1 LETHTL
7 HGHLSHRRAVALTS
21 LLSIV
26 ALLALA
32 TGTAAAKPLPAKDR
46 KFVDAVVAKA
56 MKEER
61 LPGVS
66 VTVSGPKGNYTRA
79 YGVADRATNAPLT
92 VADHVR
98 IASITKTFTATAILL
113 QVAHGKLSL
122 EDPISRWLPT
132 VPNADRITVRDLL
145 AMRSGL
151 YDFTAEPKFLREFT
165 QNPLMKFGPQDVVK
179 IERTHK
185 PVAEPDAETK
195 YTDSNYVLLGLILE
209 AVTGEKVEKVI
220 TDQVIKPLGLKHTSF
235 PATAAMPTPF
245 SHGYFAGD
253 EGDEKIR
260 DYTAV
265 NPKVAWTAGAMVSTL
280 GDLRK
285 YARELATGALL
296 PASLQAER
304 VKFGDIPNAKG
315 PSVGYGLGILHVGD
329 WLGHDGAIFGFS
341 TVTMYEPTTG
351 TTIAATANL
360 SSNFSTPTL
369 GIFFQIADR
378 LDAASLASKQAP
390 QAGAARAAASRA
402 KTATKEPTE
411 QLTPVVG
418 NPIASPEPVLTSDG
432 RRQLAYELQLINR
445 SSSTVTVRKLE
456 ALAGGRVVQKLA
468 GKALAGQMETYGKGE
483 LTATLAPGQGAY
495 VLMDVS
501 LAAKAKVPT
510 ELVHRISVT
519 SKPKLPSSIAS
530 SYEFAATKVTDR
542 EAVVVASPLRGP
554 NWVVGNGCCAN
565 FNAHRGTVLPVNGA
579 PHVAERFAI
588 DFVQIDPMGR
598 LFEGSKNP
606 LSNYSYFGD
615 EIHSVAAG
623 KVVGVVDD
631 LPEVEAGSLPPAI
644 TAAEAGGNHVVVDI
658 GHGRYAFYAHLQ
670 PGSVRVKVGQKV
682 KVGETLGLLGNSGNT
697 DAPHL
702 HFHLMDSPYPLL
714 ANGVPYR
721 FANFIVDGEVT
732 NMAEMEDGAVA
743 KVVRHG
749 TGAHHA
755 ELPLDNQVISFP

>member
-1 LETHTL
+1 MDRSPARPLAIGFASL
-7 HGHLSHRRAVALTS
+7 VAL
-21 LLSIV
+21 V
-26 ALLALA
+26 AAFALA
-32 TGTAAAKPLPAKDR
+32 VGTAAAKPLPAKDR
-46 KFVDAVVAKA
+46 KFVDGVVGKA
-56 MKEER
+56 MEGER

-66 VTVSGPKGNYTRA
+66 VTITGPQGNYTHA
-79 YGVADRATNAPLT
+79 YGVADRATGAPYK

-113 QVAHGKLSL
+113 QVAKGKLSL
-122 EDPISRWLPT
+122 EDTIDRWLPT
-132 VPNADRITVRDLL
+132 VPNANRITVRDLL

-165 QNPLMKFGPQDVVK
+165 KNPMMKFSPWDVVR
-179 IERTHK
+179 IEETHK
-185 PVAEPDAETK
+185 PVAEPDSVTK
-195 YTDSNYVLLGLILE
+195 YTDSNFVLLGLILE
-209 AVTGEKVEKVI
+209 KVSGETVEKNITKEVI
-220 TDQVIKPLGLKHTSF
+220 RPLGLKHTSF
-235 PATAAMPTPF
+235 PATAAMPQPF
-245 SHGYFAGD
+245 AHGYFAGD

-285 YARELATGALL
+285 YGRQLATGALL
-296 PASLQAER
+296 PPSLQAER
-304 VKFGDIPNAKG
+304 LKFGDFPNGDG
-315 PSVGYGLGILHVGD
+315 PSVGYGLGILHVGN

-341 TVTMYEPTTG
+341 TVTMYEPKSG

-369 GIFFQIADR
+369 EMFFQIAAR
-378 LDAASLASKQAP
+378 LDPSSLAKGKTTM
-390 QAGAARAAASRA
+390 AGAARAVAAR
-402 KTATKEPTE
+402 ATKASGPTE

-418 NPIASPEPVLTSDG
+418 NPIASPEPVLASNG
-432 RRQLAYELQLINR
+432 RRELAYELQLINR
-445 SSSTVTVRKLE
+445 SSSTVTVRGLE
-456 ALAGGRVVQKLA
+456 ALAGGKVVQKLA
-468 GKALAGQMETYGKGE
+468 GKALAAQMQTYGTSE
-483 LTATLAPGQGAY
+483 QTATLAPGQGAY

-501 LAAKAKVPT
+501 LAAKAKVPA

-519 SKPKLPSSIAS
+519 SKPKLPAAIAS
-530 SYEFAATKVTDR
+530 SYEFAPTPVTNR
-542 EAVVVASPLRGP
+542 EAVVIASPLRGP
-554 NWVVGNGCCAN
+554 NWVVGNGCCAT

-588 DFVQIDPMGR
+588 DFIQIDPMGR

-615 EIHSVAAG
+615 EIYSAAAG
-623 KVVGVVDD
+623 KVVGVVDGMPD
-631 LPEVEAGSLPPAI
+631 IEAGSLPPSI

-658 GHGRYAFYAHLQ
+658 GGGRYAFYAHLQ

-682 KVGETLGLLGNSGNT
+682 KAGQVLGLLGNSGNT

-721 FANFIVDGEVT
+721 FANFTVDGEVT
-732 NMAEMEDGAVA
+732 NVAAMEDGAVA
-743 KVVRHG
+743 RIVRKEVG
-749 TGAHHA
+749 PRHA
-755 ELPLDNQVISFP
+755 ELPLDNQVVSFP

>member
-1 LETHTL
+1 MY
-7 HGHLSHRRAVALTS
+7 GRLSRGRAIGLAS
-21 LLSIV
+21 LLSLV

-32 TGTAAAKPLPAKDR
+32 VGTAEAKPLPAKDR
-46 KFVDAVVAKA
+46 KFVDGVVAKA

-66 VTVSGPKGNYTRA
+66 VTISGPKGNYTRA
-79 YGVADRATNAPLT
+79 YGVGDRATGAPLT
-92 VADHVR
+92 VGDHVR

-122 EDPISRWLPT
+122 EDPIAKWLPT

-165 QNPLMKFGPQDVVK
+165 EDPLMEFGPQDVVK

-235 PATAAMPTPF
+235 PATAAMPKPF

-253 EGDEKIR
+253 EGNEKIR

-296 PASLQAER
+296 PANLQAER
-304 VKFGDIPNAKG
+304 VKFGAIPNGKG

-341 TVTMYEPTTG
+341 TVTMYEPKTG

-378 LDAASLASKQAP
+378 LDAASLASKKAP
-390 QAGAARAAASRA
+390 QAGTARGVAARA
-402 KTATKEPTE
+402 KTTAKEPTE
-411 QLTPVVG
+411 QLTPVIG
-418 NPIASPEPVLTSDG
+418 NPIASPEPVLASNG
-432 RRQLAYELQLINR
+432 RNELAYELQLINR
-445 SSSTVTVRKLE
+445 SNSTVTVRKLE
-456 ALAGGRVVQKLA
+456 ALAGGKVMQKLA
-468 GKALAGQMETYGKGE
+468 GRSLEAQMQPYGA
-483 LTATLAPGQGAY
+483 TAHGVKLAPGQGAY

-501 LAAKAKVPT
+501 LARKAKVPS
-510 ELVHRISVT
+510 ELTHRIAVT
-519 SKPKLPSSIAS
+519 MQPKQPAVATT
-530 SYEFAATKVTDR
+530 YELAPTKVTDR
-542 EAVVVASPLRGP
+542 EAIVIASPLRGP
-554 NWVVGNGCCAN
+554 DWIVGNGCCAD
-565 FNAHRGTVLPVNGA
+565 FSAHRGTVLPVNGA

-598 LFEGSKNP
+598 LFEGAKNP

-623 KVVGVVDD
+623 KVVGVVDGMPD
-631 LPEVEAGSLPPAI
+631 IEAGSLPPSI

-702 HFHLMDSPYPLL
+702 HFHVMDSPYPLL
-714 ANGVPYR
+714 ANGMPYR
-721 FANFIVDGEVT
+721 FANFTVAGEVT
-732 NMAEMEDGAVA
+732 NMAAMEDGAVA
-743 KVVRHG
+743 KIARRE
-749 TGAHHA
+749 TGSRHA

>member
-1 LETHTL
+1 MDRHP
-7 HGHLSHRRAVALTS
+7 SRRTAIGLTS
-21 LLSIV
+21 LIALV
-26 ALLALA
+26 AVFALA
-32 TGTAAAKPLPAKDR
+32 VGTAAAKPLSAKDR
-46 KFVDAVVAKA
+46 KFVDGVVEKA
-56 MKEER
+56 MEGER

-66 VTVSGPKGNYTRA
+66 ITVTGPMGNYTRA
-79 YGVADRATNAPLT
+79 YGVADRATGAPLT

-113 QVAHGKLSL
+113 QVAHGKLGL
-122 EDPISRWLPT
+122 EDTIAKWFPT

-151 YDFTAEPKFLREFT
+151 YDFTAEPKFLRDFT
-165 QNPLMKFGPQDVVK
+165 KNPLMKFGPRDVVK
-179 IERTHK
+179 IVSDHK
-185 PVAEPDAETK
+185 PVAEPDTETK
-195 YTDSNYVLLGLILE
+195 YTDANYVLLGLILE
-209 AVTGEKVEKVI
+209 AVTGETVEKTI
-220 TDQVIKPLGLKHTSF
+220 TNEVIKPLGLKHTSF
-235 PATAAMPTPF
+235 PTTAAMPKPF

-253 EGDEKIR
+253 EGNEKIR

-296 PASLQAER
+296 PPSLQAER
-304 VKFGDIPNAKG
+304 VKFGDIPNSGG
-315 PSVGYGLGILHVGD
+315 PSVGYGLGIIHVGN
-329 WLGHDGAIFGFS
+329 WIGHDGAIFGFS
-341 TVTMYEPTTG
+341 TVTMFEPKSG

-369 GIFFQIADR
+369 GMFFQVAER
-378 LDAASLASKQAP
+378 LDPASLASEKTT
-390 QAGAARAAASRA
+390 QAGAARAVAAR
-402 KTATKEPTE
+402 ATKASQPTE

-418 NPIASPEPVLTSDG
+418 NAIASPEPVLASNG
-432 RRQLAYELQLINR
+432 RQELAYELQLINR

-456 ALAGGRVVQKLA
+456 ALAGGKVVEKLA
-468 GKALAGQMETYGKGE
+468 GASLAAQMQTYGKAE
-483 LTATLAPGQGAY
+483 QSATLAPGQGAY
-495 VLMDVS
+495 LLMDVS
-501 LAAKAKVPT
+501 LPRKGKVPT

-530 SYEFAATKVTDR
+530 SYEFAPTKVTNR
-542 EAVVVASPLRGP
+542 EAVVIASPLRGP
-554 NWVVGNGCCAN
+554 NWIVGNGCCSN

-588 DFVQIDPMGR
+588 DFIQIDPMGR

-606 LSNYSYFGD
+606 LSNYSYFGA

-623 KVVGVVDD
+623 KVVGVLDGMPD
-631 LPEVEAGSLPPAI
+631 IEAGSLPPSI

-658 GHGRYAFYAHLQ
+658 GHGRYAFYAHMQ

-682 KVGETLGLLGNSGNT
+682 KVGQTLGLLGNSGNT

-702 HFHLMDSPYPLL
+702 HFHVMDSPYPLL

-721 FANFIVDGEVT
+721 FANFTVEGEVT
-732 NMAEMEDGAVA
+732 NVAEMEDGAVA
-743 KVVRHG
+743 KILPRE
-749 TGAHHA
+749 TGARRA
-755 ELPLDNQVISFP
+755 EMPLDNQVISFP

>member
-1 LETHTL
+1 MERSPARPLAIGL
-7 HGHLSHRRAVALTS
+7 ASLVAL
-21 LLSIV
+21 V
-26 ALLALA
+26 AVFALA
-32 TGTAAAKPLPAKDR
+32 VGTAAAKPLPAKDR
-46 KFVDAVVAKA
+46 KFVDGVVGKA

-66 VTVSGPKGNYTRA
+66 VTVTGPQGNYTRA
-79 YGVADRATNAPLT
+79 YGVADRATGA
-92 VADHVR
+92 AYKASDHVR

-113 QVAHGKLSL
+113 QVADGKLSL
-122 EDPISRWLPT
+122 EDTIDKWLPT
-132 VPNADRITVRDLL
+132 VPNANRITVRDLL

-151 YDFTAEPKFLREFT
+151 YDFTAEPKFLRDFT
-165 QNPLMKFGPQDVVK
+165 KNPMLKWSPQNVVT
-179 IERTHK
+179 IEETHK
-185 PVAEPDAETK
+185 PVAEPDTETK

-209 AVTGEKVEKVI
+209 KVSGETVEANITKDVI
-220 TDQVIKPLGLKHTSF
+220 EPLGLKHTSF
-235 PATAAMPTPF
+235 PATAAMPKPF

-253 EGDEKIR
+253 EGNEKIR

-285 YARELATGALL
+285 YGRELATGALL
-296 PASLQAER
+296 PPSLQAER
-304 VKFGDIPNAKG
+304 LKFGAFPNGDG
-315 PSVGYGLGILHVGD
+315 PSVGYGLGILHVGT

-341 TVTMYEPTTG
+341 TVTMYEPKSG

-369 GIFFQIADR
+369 GMFFQIADR
-378 LDAASLASKQAP
+378 LDPASLATKKVP
-390 QAGAARAAASRA
+390 QAGAPRAVAARATTAS
-402 KTATKEPTE
+402 KPTE

-418 NPIASPEPVLTSDG
+418 NPIASPEPVLTSNG

-445 SSSTVTVRKLE
+445 SSSTVTVSKLE
-456 ALAGGRVVQKLA
+456 ALAGGKVVQKLA
-468 GKALAGQMETYGKGE
+468 GKALAGQMQTYGKSE
-483 LTATLAPGQGAY
+483 QSATLAPGQGAY
-495 VLMDVS
+495 LLMDVS
-501 LAAKAKVPT
+501 LPAKGKVPS

-530 SYEFAATKVTDR
+530 SYEFAPTKVTNR
-542 EAVVVASPLRGP
+542 EAVVLASPLRGP
-554 NWVVGNGCCAN
+554 NWIVGNGCCSN

-588 DFVQIDPMGR
+588 DFIQIDPMGR

-615 EIHSVAAG
+615 EIHSAAAG
-623 KVVGVVDD
+623 KVVAVVDGMPD
-631 LPEVEAGSLPPAI
+631 IEAGTLPPGI
-644 TAAEAGGNHVVVDI
+644 TATEAGGNHVVVDI
-658 GHGRYAFYAHLQ
+658 GHGRYAFYAHMQ

-682 KVGETLGLLGNSGNT
+682 KVGQTLGLLGNSGNT

-702 HFHLMDSPYPLL
+702 HFHVMDSPYPLL
-714 ANGVPYR
+714 ANGMPYR
-721 FANFIVDGEVT
+721 FANFTVEGEVT
-732 NMAEMEDGAVA
+732 NVGEMEDGAVA
-743 KVVRHG
+743 KIVPSENGPR
-749 TGAHHA
+749 HA